1 MGKDK
6 KLKRTKTDSK
16 SGGCDYC
23 ECDAKDEKDED
34 DE

>member
-6 KLKRTKTDSK
+6 KIERTKTDSK

-23 ECDAKDEKDED
+23 ECDEKDVDKD